1 MYAISHTMLSRL
13 RSNLMFSAVTLLTLA
28 ASCVSPTG
36 DTTEERRDAVRTMR
50 DELLDKLYLRDPD
63 AQEDVE
69 SAAGYAAF
77 TNASAHLLLVGGGSG
92 YGVVV
97 ENENGQETFMR
108 MAQGNLGPGLG
119 VKEFRI
125 VFVFEDARTM
135 DTFRLQ
141 GWDFGASAEA
151 TAQDGD
157 RGASAT
163 AASSTKEKV
172 RIYQLTDQ
180 GVALTATVGSSRFWK
195 DDSLN

>member
-1 MYAISHTMLSRL
+1 MNLPARPMLSSL
-13 RSNLMFSAVTLLTLA
+13 ILPAAALLGLAV
-28 ASCVSPTG
+28 SCVSPTG
-36 DTTEERRDAVRTMR
+36 DTTEERREAVREMR
-50 DELLDKLYLRDPD
+50 DDLLDTLFLRDPD
-63 AQEDVE
+63 ARAVVE
-69 SAAGYAAF
+69 GAAGYAAF

-119 VKEFRI
+119 VKEFRV

-141 GWDFGASAEA
+141 GWEFGASADA
-151 TAQDGD
+151 TAQDSNSGS
-157 RGASAT
+157 SAT
-163 AASSTKEKV
+163 AASSTKEKI
-172 RIYQLTDQ
+172 RIYQLTQQ
-180 GVALTATVGSSRFWK
+180 GIELAATLGSSKYWK